1 MNKEQR
7 NKKDVKQNTRNRL
20 INKRYTS
27 TIKSLNR
34 SFISKIKLIE
44 IEKDDKTKIE
54 LKQNISNILKQFYS
68 FSQMFLSFFYNQQ
81 LHLIFFLLQLKGTFL
96 AYYFS
101 AYVIHVKHFFL
112 ILKQQ

>member
-7 NKKDVKQNTRNRL
+7 NKKDVKQNKRNRL

-68 FSQMFLSFFYNQQ
+68 FVDKAVKKN
-81 LHLIFFLLQLKGTFL
+81 I
-96 AYYFS
+96 
-101 AYVIHVKHFFL
+101 IHKNRAARKKSNL
-112 ILKQQ
+112 NKLYKTCTNI